1 MTYQMSKTIGLISG
15 RKGRHLTWLLN
26 FSNQIIITTLLT
38 METKGISLETLLYHT
53 MEMGKHKSTVPWLQD
68 LVQNKLV

>member
-1 MTYQMSKTIGLISG
+1 
-15 RKGRHLTWLLN
+15 
-26 FSNQIIITTLLT
+26 